1 MKRRLATASLLAAL
15 VTTPLAPHAAADT
28 PRCVSR
34 HEFARIAVG
43 MSMTKVHQIFDTEG
57 SSTHLGAP
65 NKLRYYDT
73 CSGRG
78 AVQVVFT
85 QKDRVKSK
93 AARFF

>member
-1 MKRRLATASLLAAL
+1 MRRLATTGLLAVL
-15 VTTPLAPHAAADT
+15 VTAGMTPAAGADT

-34 HEFARIAVG
+34 HEYARIAPG
-43 MSMTKVHQIFDTEG
+43 MSMTKVHNIFDTEG
-57 SSTHLGAP
+57 ASTHLGAP

-78 AVQVVFT
+78 AVQVVFN
-85 QKDRVKSK
+85 QQDRVMSK